1 MEDAM
6 PSCKLNLSATLIST
20 SLVFTLL
27 LAGARTNTLAVGNG
41 LALTPPMG
49 WNSWNKFACNV
60 SEQLIK
66 EIADAMVA
74 SGMKKAGYQYVN
86 IDDCWQVS
94 RDSAGNIVADPARF
108 PGGMKALADYVH
120 AKGLKLGIYTDAG
133 TMTCEKRP
141 GSLDHELQDAKTYA
155 AWGVDYVKID
165 WCHTEGL
172 DPQKQYAKF
181 RDALAQCG
189 RPIVFS
195 ICNWGRNQPW
205 TWGPAT
211 GNLWRTTGD
220 IKDNWASVL
229 KILDNP
235 SQQHAEAAGPGGW
248 NDPDMLEVGN
258 GKMTDAEYRSHFSLW
273 AMMAAPL
280 IAGNDLRS
288 MSQATKDIL
297 MNAEVIAID
306 QDAAG
311 KQGTRIR
318 AEGGSEVW
326 AKPLKQK
333 GAVAVLLFNRGE
345 AAADISASWDEVG
358 LPSGK
363 AKVRDLWAHADRGV
377 FTDSFKANVP
387 SHGVVML
394 KVVSTR

>member
-1 MEDAM
+1 MH
-6 PSCKLNLSATLIST
+6 SFKLSFKLRLTGTLVSMG
-20 SLVFTLL
+20 LAFTFLM
-27 LAGARTNTLAVGNG
+27 ASGPVEAVAVDNG
-41 LALTPPMG
+41 LAKTPPMG

-66 EIADAMVA
+66 EIADAMVS

-94 RDSAGNIVADPARF
+94 RDSSGRIVADPVRF
-108 PGGMKALADYVH
+108 PTGIKALADYVH
-120 AKGLKLGIYTDAG
+120 SKGLKLGIYTDAG

-141 GSLDHELQDAKTYA
+141 GSLDHEAQDARTYA
-155 AWGVDYVKID
+155 EWGIDYVKID

-172 DPQKQYAKF
+172 EPQKQYEKF
-181 RDALAQCG
+181 RNALATCG

-205 TWGPAT
+205 KWGPAT

-220 IKDNWASVL
+220 IEDKWASVL

-235 SQQHAEAAGPGGW
+235 SQQHPESAGPGAW

-258 GKMTDAEYRSHFSLW
+258 GKMGDVEYRAHFSLW
-273 AMMAAPL
+273 AIMAAPL
-280 IAGNDLRS
+280 IAGNDLRT

-297 MNAEVIAID
+297 MNSEVIAVD

-311 KQGTRIR
+311 KQGRKVH
-318 AEGGSEVW
+318 ADGGLEVW

-333 GAVAVLLFNRGE
+333 DAAAVALFNRSE
-345 AAADISASWDEVG
+345 AAADITCTWSDVG
-358 LPSGK
+358 LPAGK
-363 AKVRDLWAHADRGV
+363 AKVRDLWAHADRGA
-377 FTDSFKANVP
+377 FADSFKASVP

-394 KVVSTR
+394 KVVSAK

>member
-27 LAGARTNTLAVGNG
+27 LAGAQTNALAVGNG
-41 LALTPPMG
+41 LARTPPMG
-49 WNSWNKFACNV
+49 WNSWNKFGCNV

-74 SGMKKAGYQYVN
+74 SGMKKAGFQYVN
-86 IDDCWQVS
+86 IDDCWQES

-220 IKDNWASVL
+220 IQDNWASVL

-258 GKMTDAEYRSHFSLW
+258 GKMTDAEYRSHFGLW

-297 MNAEVIAID
+297 MNPEVIAID
-306 QDAAG
+306 QDSAG

-318 AEGGSEVW
+318 AEGSSEVW

-333 GAVAVLLFNRGE
+333 GAVAILLFNRGE
-345 AAADISASWDEVG
+345 AAAEISANWGEVG
-358 LPSGK
+358 LPPGK
-363 AKVRDLWAHADRGV
+363 AKVRDLWAHTDRGV

-387 SHGVVML
+387 PHGVVML
-394 KVVSTR
+394 KIVSAR

>member
-1 MEDAM
+1 
-6 PSCKLNLSATLIST
+6 
-20 SLVFTLL
+20 
-27 LAGARTNTLAVGNG
+27 
-41 LALTPPMG
+41 
-49 WNSWNKFACNV
+49 
-60 SEQLIK
+60 
-66 EIADAMVA
+66 
-74 SGMKKAGYQYVN
+74 
-86 IDDCWQVS
+86 
-94 RDSAGNIVADPARF
+94 
-108 PGGMKALADYVH
+108 
-120 AKGLKLGIYTDAG
+120 
-133 TMTCEKRP
+133 MTCEKRP
-141 GSLDHELQDAKTYA
+141 GSLGHELQDAKTYA

-181 RDALAQCG
+181 REALAQCG

-220 IKDNWASVL
+220 IQDNWASVL

-306 QDAAG
+306 QDAVG

-345 AAADISASWDEVG
+345 AAADINANWGEVG

-387 SHGVVML
+387 PHGVVML
-394 KVVSTR
+394 KIVSAR

>member
-1 MEDAM
+1 MEEAM

-20 SLVFTLL
+20 SLVFALL
-27 LAGARTNTLAVGNG
+27 LAGLQTNALAVGNG
-41 LALTPPMG
+41 LARTPPMG

-74 SGMKKAGYQYVN
+74 SCMKRVGYQYVN
-86 IDDCWQVS
+86 IDDCWQV
-94 RDSAGNIVADPARF
+94 RLDSAGNIVADPVRF

-172 DPQKQYAKF
+172 DPQKQYTKF

-220 IKDNWASVL
+220 IQDNWASAV

-318 AEGGSEVW
+318 AEGGLEVW

-333 GAVAVLLFNRGE
+333 GAVAVVLFNRGE
-345 AAADISASWDEVG
+345 AAADINANWGEVG

-377 FTDSFKANVP
+377 FTDSFKASVP

-394 KVVSTR
+394 KIV

>member
-1 MEDAM
+1 M
-6 PSCKLNLSATLIST
+6 PSCKLNLCATLISA

-27 LAGARTNTLAVGNG
+27 LAGAQTNVLAVGNG
-41 LALTPPMG
+41 LARTPPMG

-74 SGMKKAGYQYVN
+74 SGVKKAGYQYVN

-220 IKDNWASVL
+220 IQDNWASVL

-318 AEGGSEVW
+318 AEGSSEVW

-333 GAVAVLLFNRGE
+333 GAVAVVLFNRGE
-345 AAADISASWDEVG
+345 AAADINANWGEVG

-363 AKVRDLWAHADRGV
+363 AKVRDLWAHTDRGV
-377 FTDSFKANVP
+377 YTDSFKANVP
-387 SHGVVML
+387 PHVVVML
-394 KVVSTR
+394 KIVSTR

>member
-1 MEDAM
+1 M

-27 LAGARTNTLAVGNG
+27 LASAQTDALAVGNG
-41 LALTPPMG
+41 LARTPPMG

-94 RDSAGNIVADPARF
+94 RDSAGNIVADPVRF
-108 PGGMKALADYVH
+108 PGGIKALADYVH

-133 TMTCEKRP
+133 AMTCEKRP
-141 GSLDHELQDAKTYA
+141 GSFDHELQDAKTYA

-172 DPQKQYAKF
+172 DPQKQYAMF

-195 ICNWGRNQPW
+195 ICNWGQNQPW

-306 QDAAG
+306 QDPAG

-333 GAVAVLLFNRGE
+333 GAVAVVLFNRGE
-345 AAADISASWDEVG
+345 AAADISASWGEVG
-358 LPSGK
+358 LASAK
-363 AKVRDLWAHADRGV
+363 AKVRDLWAHADLGV

-387 SHGVVML
+387 PHGVMML
-394 KVVSTR
+394 MVVSTR

>member
-1 MEDAM
+1 M
-6 PSCKLNLSATLIST
+6 PSCKLNLCATLIST

-27 LAGARTNTLAVGNG
+27 LAGAQTNALAVGNG
-41 LALTPPMG
+41 LARTPPMG

-74 SGMKKAGYQYVN
+74 TGMKKAGYQYVN

-220 IKDNWASVL
+220 IQDNWASVL

-333 GAVAVLLFNRGE
+333 GAVAVVLFNRGE
-345 AAADISASWDEVG
+345 AAADINANWGEVG

-363 AKVRDLWAHADRGV
+363 AKVRDLWAHTDRGV
-377 FTDSFKANVP
+377 YTDSFKANVP
-387 SHGVVML
+387 PHGVVML
-394 KVVSTR
+394 KIVSTR

>member
-1 MEDAM
+1 MEEAM
-6 PSCKLNLSATLIST
+6 PSCKLNLCATLISA

-27 LAGARTNTLAVGNG
+27 LAGAQTNVLAVGNG
-41 LALTPPMG
+41 LARTPPMG

-74 SGMKKAGYQYVN
+74 SGVKKAGYQYVN

-220 IKDNWASVL
+220 IQDNWASVL

-333 GAVAVLLFNRGE
+333 GAVAVVLFNRGE
-345 AAADISASWDEVG
+345 AAADINANWGEVG

-363 AKVRDLWAHADRGV
+363 AKVRDLWAHTDRGV
-377 FTDSFKANVP
+377 YTDSFKANVP
-387 SHGVVML
+387 PHGVVML
-394 KVVSTR
+394 KIVSTR

>member
-1 MEDAM
+1 M
-6 PSCKLNLSATLIST
+6 PSCKLNLSATLLST

-27 LAGARTNTLAVGNG
+27 LAGAQTNALAVGNG
-41 LALTPPMG
+41 LARTPPMG

-60 SEQLIK
+60 SEHLIK

-74 SGMKKAGYQYVN
+74 TGMKKAGYQYVN

-94 RDSAGNIVADPARF
+94 RDSAGNIVADPVRF

-172 DPQKQYAKF
+172 DPQRQYAKF

-220 IKDNWASVL
+220 IQDNWASVL

-258 GKMTDAEYRSHFSLW
+258 GKMTDDEYRSHFSLW
-273 AMMAAPL
+273 AIMAAPL

-345 AAADISASWDEVG
+345 AGADISAGWGEVG

-363 AKVRDLWAHADRGV
+363 AKVRDLWAHTDRGV
-377 FTDSFKANVP
+377 YTDSFKANVP
-387 SHGVVML
+387 PHGVVML
-394 KVVSTR
+394 KVVGTR

>member
-1 MEDAM
+1 M

-27 LAGARTNTLAVGNG
+27 LAGAQTNALAVGNG
-41 LALTPPMG
+41 LARTPPMG
-49 WNSWNKFACNV
+49 WNSWNKFGCNV

-74 SGMKKAGYQYVN
+74 SGMKKAGFQYVN
-86 IDDCWQVS
+86 IDDCWQES

-220 IKDNWASVL
+220 IQDNWASVL

-258 GKMTDAEYRSHFSLW
+258 GKMTDAEYRSHFGLW

-297 MNAEVIAID
+297 MNPEVIAID
-306 QDAAG
+306 QDSAG

-318 AEGGSEVW
+318 AEGSSEVW

-333 GAVAVLLFNRGE
+333 GAVAILLFNRGE
-345 AAADISASWDEVG
+345 AAAEISANWGEVG
-358 LPSGK
+358 LPPGK
-363 AKVRDLWAHADRGV
+363 AKVRDLWAHTDRGV

-387 SHGVVML
+387 PHGVVML
-394 KVVSTR
+394 KIVSAR

>member
-1 MEDAM
+1 M
-6 PSCKLNLSATLIST
+6 PSCKLNLCATLIST
-20 SLVFTLL
+20 SLVITLSL
-27 LAGARTNTLAVGNG
+27 PGARTNALAVGNG
-41 LALTPPMG
+41 LARTPPMG

-94 RDSAGNIVADPARF
+94 RDSAGNIVADQARF

-220 IKDNWASVL
+220 IQDNWASVL

-311 KQGTRIR
+311 KQGTRLR
-318 AEGGSEVW
+318 AEGGLEVW

-333 GAVAVLLFNRGE
+333 GAVAVLLFNRRE
-345 AAADISASWDEVG
+345 AAADISANWGEVG

-363 AKVRDLWAHADRGV
+363 AKVQDLWAHTDRGV

-387 SHGVVML
+387 PHGVVML

>member
-1 MEDAM
+1 M
-6 PSCKLNLSATLIST
+6 PSCKLNLCATLIST

-27 LAGARTNTLAVGNG
+27 LAGAQTNALAVGNG
-41 LALTPPMG
+41 LARTPPMG

-74 SGMKKAGYQYVN
+74 SGMKRVGYQYVN

-94 RDSAGNIVADPARF
+94 RDSAGNIVADPVRF

-155 AWGVDYVKID
+155 DWGVDYVKID

-172 DPQKQYAKF
+172 DPQKQYTKF

-220 IKDNWASVL
+220 IQDNWASAL

-318 AEGGSEVW
+318 AEGGLEVW

-333 GAVAVLLFNRGE
+333 GAVAVVLFNRGE
-345 AAADISASWDEVG
+345 AAADINANWGEVG

-377 FTDSFKANVP
+377 YSDSFKASVP

>member
-1 MEDAM
+1 
-6 PSCKLNLSATLIST
+6 
-20 SLVFTLL
+20 
-27 LAGARTNTLAVGNG
+27 
-41 LALTPPMG
+41 
-49 WNSWNKFACNV
+49 
-60 SEQLIK
+60 
-66 EIADAMVA
+66 MVA
-74 SGMKKAGYQYVN
+74 TGMKRAGYQYVN

-94 RDSAGNIVADPARF
+94 RDSAGNIVADPVRF

-220 IKDNWASVL
+220 IKDNWPSVL

-273 AMMAAPL
+273 AIMAAPL

-345 AAADISASWDEVG
+345 AAADISAGWGEVG

-363 AKVRDLWAHADRGV
+363 AKVRDLWAHTDRGV

-387 SHGVVML
+387 PHGVVML

>member
-1 MEDAM
+1 M
-6 PSCKLNLSATLIST
+6 PSCKLNLCATLIST

-27 LAGARTNTLAVGNG
+27 LAGAQTNALAVGNG
-41 LALTPPMG
+41 LARTPPMG

-74 SGMKKAGYQYVN
+74 TGMKKAGYQYVN

-94 RDSAGNIVADPARF
+94 RDSAGNIVADPVRF

-220 IKDNWASVL
+220 IQDNWASML

-318 AEGGSEVW
+318 GEGGLEVW

-345 AAADISASWDEVG
+345 AAADINANWGEVG

-363 AKVRDLWAHADRGV
+363 AKVRDLWAHTDRGV
-377 FTDSFKANVP
+377 FTDSFKANVSP
-387 SHGVVML
+387 HGVVML
-394 KVVSTR
+394 KVVSAR